1 MADANTGQQHKFA
14 TSVTCMDGRIQEP
27 LRMWIA
33 ERFGPHNTDTVTQPG
48 MDGVLAGSTNL
59 GDVELARRMTAISV
73 NNHNSRIVVVSGH
86 HDCAGNPVD
95 RERHIRDIK
104 DAVKTV
110 KSWEGMEEVKIMG
123 VWVNE
128 NWKAEQVA

>member
-1 MADANTGQQHKFA
+1 MAGMSAGQRRGFA

-27 LRMWIA
+27 LRTWIA
-33 ERFGPHNTDTVTQPG
+33 ERFGPHHVDTVTQPG
-48 MDGVLAGSTNL
+48 MDGVLAGRTSL

-73 NNHNSRIVVVSGH
+73 NAHKSGIVVISGH

-110 KSWEGMEEVKIMG
+110 KSWEGMSGIRIMG
-123 VWVNE
+123 VWINE
-128 NWKAEQVA
+128 NWEPEQVI